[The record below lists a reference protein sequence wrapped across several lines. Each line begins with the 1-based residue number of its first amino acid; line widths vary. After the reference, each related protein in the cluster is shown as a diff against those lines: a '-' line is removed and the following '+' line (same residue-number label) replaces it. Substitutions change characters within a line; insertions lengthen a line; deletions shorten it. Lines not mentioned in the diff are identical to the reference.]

1 MERPRGSPRALRI
14 ATPSGRHLRPRRTAS
29 HRGYTWSLPEDLHL
43 HILALLPTAADLA
56 TAALVSTA
64 WAKLAE
70 TDLLWRGLCESVW
83 RGKLHVS
90 GQCRELVQKHCSR
103 RALRLSMLEARDCHI
118 TQVQLCALEWSF
130 RFKRVA
136 GSTWTSDDP
145 WWNGGHARTL
155 RFAPDGTVRWDDE
168 AWDNGDMRWE
178 LEQQPTGSVL
188 RVSHTVL
195 GAFPGER
202 LMRHASNWGY
212 LWNSPWVVYSDFP
225 MLKATDAKAISDRS
239 LARKV
244 EAWQWGEAE
253 AYNEQSDDDEG
264 A

>member
-1 MERPRGSPRALRI
+1 M
-14 ATPSGRHLRPRRTAS
+14 
-29 HRGYTWSLPEDLHL
+29 
-43 HILALLPTAADLA
+43 
-56 TAALVSTA
+56 
-64 WAKLAE
+64 
-70 TDLLWRGLCESVW
+70 LWRGLCDRVW

-90 GQCRELVQKHCSR
+90 GQCRELVQKQSAR
-103 RALRLSMLEARDCHI
+103 RALRLSMLEAQDCHI
-118 TQVQLCALEWSF
+118 TQAQLCSLEWSF

-136 GSTWTSDDP
+136 GSTWTSNDP
-145 WWNGGHARTL
+145 WWNGSQARTL

-188 RVSHTVL
+188 RISHTVL
-195 GAFPGER
+195 GVFPGER
-202 LMRHASNWGY
+202 LLRHANWGY